1 MDSRQILVVEDDPF
15 LQTLIADNLTS
26 AGFEVKAANNGQ
38 YLPENQA
45 GLGTRILDEIS
56 TGWDRVRTPE
66 GTLVTGQ
73 IAVIPKEPQNPLI
86 SRV

>member
-1 MDSRQILVVEDDPF
+1 VNNAIKHGKAS
-15 LQTLIADNLTS
+15 
-26 AGFEVKAANNGQ
+26 EVDVHVALASDIRIEVRVANNGE
-38 YLPENQA
+38 YLLENQA

-56 TGWDRVRTPE
+56 TSWDRVRTPE

-73 IAVIPKEPQNPLI
+73 IAVIPKESLNPLI